1 MAMLPTADEP
11 TIYAHLLREALS
23 AIAETIEEL
32 PSAELDV
39 HLADGVSSPAQLAA
53 HVAGAIRAYVLGVGC
68 GLDVERD
75 RPEEFA
81 TADMPSEELANA
93 LRALADDID
102 STMNKID
109 PVIFDEL
116 TVPEQ
121 SLFGAAPTREVS
133 RRSAI
138 VSAIRH
144 IGEHLGHLHLSRDML
159 ADRR

>member
-1 MAMLPTADEP
+1 MEP
-11 TIYAHLLREALS
+11 TTDESAIYASLLREALS

-32 PSAELDV
+32 PSVELDV
-39 HLADGVSSPAQLAA
+39 HLADGVSSPAELAA
-53 HVAGAIRAYVLGVGC
+53 HVVGAIRAYVLGVGC

-81 TADMPSEELANA
+81 TVGIPADELANA

-102 STMNKID
+102 SAMAKID
-109 PVIFDEL
+109 PAIFDEI

-133 RRSAI
+133 RRSSI